1 MTMNNPLAMA
11 LSVVAG
17 IGLGTI
23 FFGGL
28 WWTVHKAMTFPR
40 PVHLFFGSLILR
52 MSIALFGFYWIGK
65 DDWKLLIACFIGF
78 IIARLAVTWVTRQL
92 GEIRKESSHAP

>member
-1 MTMNNPLAMA
+1 MTMNDPLAMA

-28 WWTVHKAMTFPR
+28 WWTVHKAMTFPH
-40 PVHLFFGSLILR
+40 PAHLFFGSLILR

-65 DDWKLLIACFIGF
+65 DDWKLLIACLIGF
-78 IIARLAVTWVTRQL
+78 IIARLAVTWVTRQS
-92 GEIRKESSHAP
+92 GGIRKESSHAP